1 MTVYT
6 PIHEAHATAGHV
18 VRWST
23 WDGDHSDTTTI
34 RWENE
39 GYTVTG
45 QLTRER
51 VDYVLRLSATW
62 QVRQFILFR
71 DLEEPDLWLA
81 TDGAGRWGEMNGA
94 HRTELD
100 GCYDVHLGCTP
111 FPLTLPIRRLPL
123 LEGHTAEIPVVT
135 IDTET
140 LEVQPA
146 LHRYTRLSSHRWRLQ
161 VSGTDTSAP
170 HTNGPHTNGPHT
182 NGNGS
187 VDFDVDEFGLVLDY
201 PEGFRRV
208 S

>member
-1 MTVYT
+1 
-6 PIHEAHATAGHV
+6 
-18 VRWST
+18 
-23 WDGDHSDTTTI
+23 
-34 RWENE
+34 
-39 GYTVTG
+39 
-45 QLTRER
+45 

-100 GCYDVHLGCTP
+100 GCYDVHLDCSA
-111 FPLTLPIRRLPL
+111 FPLTVPIRRLPL

-135 IDTET
+135 IDPDT
-140 LEVQPA
+140 LDVHPA
-146 LHRYTRLSSHRWRLQ
+146 LHRYTRLASHRWRVE
-161 VSGTDTSAP
+161 VSGKDTGGHAA
-170 HTNGPHTNGPHT
+170 
-182 NGNGS
+182 

-201 PEGFRRV
+201 PDGFRRA

>member
-6 PIHEAHATAGHV
+6 PIHHAHAPDGHV
-18 VRWST
+18 VRWAT
-23 WDGDHSDTTTI
+23 WAGDHSDTTTI

-62 QVRQFILFR
+62 QVRQFLLFR

-135 IDTET
+135 VDTDT

-146 LHRYTRLSSHRWRLQ
+146 LHRYTRLSSHRWRLE
-161 VSGTDTSAP
+161 VGAADRAGTDTAG
-170 HTNGPHTNGPHT
+170 HVA
-182 NGNGS
+182 